1 MASDAQLRDAM
12 TSTMTGFAA
21 LVAELEPQHWDQPTP
36 CPGWSVFDVV
46 DHVVAG
52 ERFTELTLRGASVAE
67 AAETPAGIDTQNPN
81 VVAQVKEAAAMVLT
95 AFDGSLD
102 RVIQHRIGP
111 VSARRVL
118 GFRIIDQLGH
128 TWDVAT
134 AIGRTVVLDPDAL
147 AVGVEVARAERETL
161 ERSPNFATL
170 PEDQGAMHDAQTTF
184 LRAIGR
190 MPATPRTA
198 PTVR

>member
-1 MASDAQLRDAM
+1 MA
-12 TSTMTGFAA
+12 GFAA
-21 LVAELEPQHWDQPTP
+21 LVAALEPQHWDQATP
-36 CPGWSVFDVV
+36 CTGWTVFDVV

-52 ERFTELTLRGASVAE
+52 ERFTAMTLSGASLAE
-67 AAETPAGIDTQNPN
+67 ASEAQVGIDPQNPD
-81 VVAQVKEAAAMVLT
+81 VVAQVEEAAAAVLV

-102 RVIQHRIGP
+102 RIIEHRVGP

-134 AIGRTVVLDPDAL
+134 AIGRPVALDPDAL
-147 AVGVEVARAERETL
+147 AIGLDVTRAERETL
-161 ERSPNFATL
+161 ERSPNFVTL
-170 PEDQGAMHDAQTTF
+170 PDDLGETRDLQATF
-184 LRAIGR
+184 LHAIGR
-190 MPATPRTA
+190 TPSSPGTA

>member
-1 MASDAQLRDAM
+1 MTSDDQLREAM
-12 TSTMTGFAA
+12 AATMRGFAA
-21 LVAELEPQHWDQPTP
+21 VVAELEPPHWGQPTP
-36 CPGWSVFDVV
+36 CVGWSVFDVV

-52 ERFTELTLRGASVAE
+52 ERFTALTLTGADLAE
-67 AAETPAGIDTQNPN
+67 ASA
-81 VVAQVKEAAAMVLT
+81 AQVGLDPEDPDVVTQVTNAAAEVLV

-102 RVIQHRIGP
+102 RIVEHRIGP
-111 VSARRVL
+111 VPARRVL

-134 AIGRTVVLDPDAL
+134 ASGQPVVLDPDAL
-147 AVGVEVARAERETL
+147 AVGLDVVRVERPTL

-170 PEDQGAMHDAQTTF
+170 ADDEVATGDPLTAF

-190 MPATPRTA
+190 TA
-198 PTVR
+198 SRPGAG

>member
-1 MASDAQLRDAM
+1 MTSDDRLRGAMAS
-12 TSTMTGFAA
+12 TMGGFAA
-21 LVAELEPQHWDQPTP
+21 LVSVLEPQHWDQPTP

-52 ERFTELTLRGASVAE
+52 ERFTAQTLRGASLAE
-67 AAETPAGIDTQNPN
+67 ASEALVGLDPQNPD
-81 VVAQVKEAAAMVLT
+81 VLAQVDEAAATVLA

-102 RVIQHRIGP
+102 RIIEHRVGP

-128 TWDVAT
+128 TWDIAT
-134 AIGRTVVLDPDAL
+134 AIGRQVTLDPDAL
-147 AVGVEVARAERETL
+147 AVGIDVARAERATL
-161 ERSPNFATL
+161 EQSPNFATL
-170 PEDQGAMHDAQTTF
+170 PPDQGATPDPQTAF

-190 MPATPRTA
+190 AA
-198 PTVR
+198 

>member
-1 MASDAQLRDAM
+1 MR
-12 TSTMTGFAA
+12 GFASVVA
-21 LVAELEPQHWDQPTP
+21 LLESQHWDQPTP
-36 CPGWSVFDVV
+36 CTGWSVFDVV

-52 ERFTELTLRGASVAE
+52 ERFTEATLNGASLEDASD
-67 AAETPAGIDTQNPN
+67 AQAGIDPQNPD
-81 VVAQVKEAAAMVLT
+81 VVGQVTDAAAAVLA

-102 RVIQHRIGP
+102 RIIEHRIGP

-134 AIGRTVVLDPDAL
+134 AIGRPITLDPDAL
-147 AVGVEVARAERETL
+147 AIGLEVTHAERETL

-170 PEDQGAMHDAQTTF
+170 PDDDGAAGDPQTAF

-190 MPATPRTA
+190 T
-198 PTVR
+198 

>member
-1 MASDAQLRDAM
+1 MA
-12 TSTMTGFAA
+12 STMTGFAA
-21 LVAELEPQHWDQPTP
+21 LVAALEPLHWDQATP

-52 ERFTELTLRGASVAE
+52 ERFTAMTLHGASLAEASEAKVGLDPRNPDVVAE
-67 AAETPAGIDTQNPN
+67 
-81 VVAQVKEAAAMVLT
+81 VKQAAATVLA

-102 RVIQHRIGP
+102 RIIEHRVGP

-134 AIGRTVVLDPDAL
+134 AIGRPVVLFPDAL
-147 AVGVEVARAERETL
+147 AVGLDVARAERATL
-161 ERSPNFATL
+161 ERSTNFVTL
-170 PEDQGAMHDAQTTF
+170 PEDQSARRDPQATF

-190 MPATPRTA
+190 AA
-198 PTVR
+198 

>member
-1 MASDAQLRDAM
+1 
-12 TSTMTGFAA
+12 MTGFAA
-21 LVAELEPQHWDQPTP
+21 LVAALEPQHWDQATP

-46 DHVVAG
+46 DHVVTG
-52 ERFTELTLRGASVAE
+52 DRFTAMTLSGASLAE
-67 AAETPAGIDTQNPN
+67 ASEAQVSIDPQNPD
-81 VVAQVKEAAAMVLT
+81 VVAQVNEAAATVLA

-102 RVIQHRIGP
+102 RIIEHRVGP

-134 AIGRTVVLDPDAL
+134 AIGRPVALDPDAL
-147 AVGVEVARAERETL
+147 AVGVDVARAERATL
-161 ERSPNFATL
+161 EQSPNFVTL
-170 PEDQGAMHDAQTTF
+170 PADQGAMHDPQTTF

-190 MPATPRTA
+190 TPSTPRTA
-198 PTVR
+198 PTVK